1 MDTIRN
7 ISKNTRKLNKTLI
20 SIKAQLQPVGCV
32 ENNTKSALF
41 NFTTNEYFNCTCKA
55 GWVGEDCALVAPS
68 PPPSPPPPPPAK
80 YTYTFEI
87 NENVAAGHMEITKI
101 LIDGEFPETDLVTV
115 LLEQNSIRD
124 GTDKTVM
131 LDDIS
136 TSYLHWKNNHLVTGA
151 QVLEIKTRKVMNEFE
166 ISYWRPMYAPGWR
179 ILLDGEEVVKE
190 TENRGSDAWP
200 SPATFTY
207 DVLPPS
213 YSHLGEGECRQSDG
227 SYPIKFSK
235 GYSDLSPHTSGTNVQ
250 QAMDRCKAKCIVFA
264 WCLAVEVVLRDIW
277 PTPEC
282 RLVTDWNAYV
292 VESTNTFQN
301 NQWGG
306 MQSIDGENYQTY
318 CNGGSSPCS
327 SSNVFDGGKLYS
339 RDGYHCY
346 LKTASAPPAPLPPPP
361 SPPSPPPLPPSPPSP
376 PPPPPDLDYSYLGEG
391 ECRQSDGSYPIKF
404 SKGYS
409 DLSPHTSGLNAHNA
423 IVRCKAK
430 CIVFAWCSAAE
441 VVLRDIWP
449 TPECRLVTDWNAYVV
464 ESTNTFQNNQWGGMQ
479 SIDGENYQTYCNG
492 GSSPCSSSNVF
503 DGGKLYSRDGYH
515 CYLKTASAPPAP
527 LPPPPSPPSPPPLPP
542 SPPSPPPPPP
552 DLDYSYLGEGEC
564 RQSDGSYPI
573 KFSKGYTDLRPHTS
587 GLNAHNAIVRCKAK
601 CIVFAWCSAAEVVL
615 RDIWPT
621 PECRLV
627 TDWNAYVVESTNT
640 FQNNQ
645 WGGMQSID
653 GENYQTYCNGGSS
666 PCSSSNVFDGGKL
679 YSRDGYHCYLKTASA

>member
-1 MDTIRN
+1 
-7 ISKNTRKLNKTLI
+7 
-20 SIKAQLQPVGCV
+20 
-32 ENNTKSALF
+32 
-41 NFTTNEYFNCTCKA
+41 
-55 GWVGEDCALVAPS
+55 
-68 PPPSPPPPPPAK
+68 
-80 YTYTFEI
+80 
-87 NENVAAGHMEITKI
+87 MEITKI

-136 TSYLHWKNNHLVTGA
+136 TSYLHWKNNHLVTGT

-166 ISYWRPMYAPGWR
+166 IYWRDDTGWR

-190 TENRGSDAWP
+190 TENGVERGRGRRHR
-200 SPATFTY
+200 
-207 DVLPPS
+207 PPQV
-213 YSHLGEGECRQSDG
+213 SHLGKAGQDGRQKIERTMSLTRG
-227 SYPIKFSK
+227 
-235 GYSDLSPHTSGTNVQ
+235 
-250 QAMDRCKAKCIVFA
+250 
-264 WCLAVEVVLRDIW
+264 VEVYRDIGQHVSISYGLGLMLLN
-277 PTPEC
+277 
-282 RLVTDWNAYV
+282 RRNI
-292 VESTNTFQN
+292 QN

-306 MQSIDGENYQTY
+306 MQSIDGKIQT
-318 CNGGSSPCS
+318 CNGGAPCS

-346 LKTASAPPAPLPPPP
+346 LKTAPRPGPPPPP
-361 SPPSPPPLPPSPPSP
+361 SPPSTSTTSTPPHTSTTSTGP
-376 PPPPPDLDYSYLGEG
+376 DYSYLGEG

-404 SKGYS
+404 SKGYT

-573 KFSKGYTDLRPHTS
+573 KFSKGYTDLRHTRA
-587 GLNAHNAIVRCKAK
+587 G
-601 CIVFAWCSAAEVVL
+601 
-615 RDIWPT
+615 
-621 PECRLV
+621 
-627 TDWNAYVVESTNT
+627 
-640 FQNNQ
+640 
-645 WGGMQSID
+645 
-653 GENYQTYCNGGSS
+653 
-666 PCSSSNVFDGGKL
+666 
-679 YSRDGYHCYLKTASA
+679 